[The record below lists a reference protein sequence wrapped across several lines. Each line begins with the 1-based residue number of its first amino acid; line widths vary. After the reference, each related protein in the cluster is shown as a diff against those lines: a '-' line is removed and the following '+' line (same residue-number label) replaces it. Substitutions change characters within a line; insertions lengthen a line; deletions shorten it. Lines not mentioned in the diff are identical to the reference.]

1 MRTWQAENF
10 GAGTGEWKEAACRQ
24 KSRHESER
32 KPHAG
37 RKAGTRA
44 EGSRVQAEKRARERK
59 EAACRQKSGHESE
72 RKPRAGRKAGTR
84 AEGSRMQAEKRA
96 REKKET
102 VCRQK
107 SGHESE
113 RKPHAGRKAGT
124 REKAGGARLSEFRR
138 ACFIFAEGSYRLICR
153 CTENQP
159 VWN

>member
-1 MRTWQAENF
+1 MRIAYFCGLGKRKISGQ
-10 GAGTGEWKEAACRQ
+10 GQ
-24 KSRHESER
+24 ESGR

-44 EGSRVQAEKRARERK
+44 KGNRMQAEKQARERK
-59 EAACRQKSGHESE
+59 ETACRQKSGHESG
-72 RKPRAGRKAGTR
+72 RKPHAGRKAGTR
-84 AEGSRMQAEKRA
+84 AKGSRVQAEKRA

-107 SGHESE
+107 SGHESG

>member
-10 GAGTGEWKEAACRQ
+10 GAGTGE
-24 KSRHESER
+24 
-32 KPHAG
+32 
-37 RKAGTRA
+37 
-44 EGSRVQAEKRARERK
+44 RK
-59 EAACRQKSGHESE
+59 EAA
-72 RKPRAGRKAGTR
+72 
-84 AEGSRMQAEKRA
+84 
-96 REKKET
+96 
-102 VCRQK
+102 CRQK

-124 REKAGGARLSEFRR
+124 RTKGNRVQAEKRARERKEAACRQKSRHENERKPRAGRKAGTRAKGNRMQAEKRAREKKETACRQKSGHERKRKPRAGRKAGTREKAGGARLSEFQC